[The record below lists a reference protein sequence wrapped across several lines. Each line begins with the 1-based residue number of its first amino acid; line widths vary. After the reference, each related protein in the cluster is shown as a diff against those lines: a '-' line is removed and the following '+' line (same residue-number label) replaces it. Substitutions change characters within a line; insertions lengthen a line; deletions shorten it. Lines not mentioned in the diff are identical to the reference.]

1 MGPGSGQPELGRSGA
16 AATAPEAGRP
26 TATAS
31 RERHTL
37 GFRVPARES
46 PPRQRRQEER
56 FAWLLISPSLAL
68 LLAMATFPLMFLLG
82 MSTFR
87 IELTNPLRNAWVGVD
102 NYVRM
107 FADPR
112 FWAAAR
118 ITAIYTVSTVTLQV
132 GLGLALAL
140 AFFRTFRG
148 QALLRVSVLLPMILA
163 PVVVGL
169 AWRTL
174 ILTPE
179 YGIVDYAAILI
190 GAGSQRWL
198 SDPTLALVSV
208 IAIHTWQWTP
218 FAFLVFL
225 ASLYAL
231 PVEPFEAAMIDR
243 ANAWQRFR
251 YLTLPM
257 LRPAIFVVVVLR
269 TMIAFRAFAAIF
281 AATGGGPGTA
291 TEILNLYAYRVSF
304 NSLSLGYGA
313 ALATVLL
320 AATATASWIFFRL
333 RTGR

>member
-1 MGPGSGQPELGRSGA
+1 MTHGSGPHDFERSGA
-16 AATAPEAGRP
+16 APAVPGASLPATKADRKRGIAG
-26 TATAS
+26 S
-31 RERHTL
+31 RIFVRGLHS
-37 GFRVPARES
+37 GQAV
-46 PPRQRRQEER
+46 QEER
-56 FAWLLISPSLAL
+56 FGWLLIAPSLAL
-68 LLAMATFPLMFLLG
+68 LLAMATFPLMFLVG

-87 IELTNPLRNAWVGVD
+87 MELTNPLRNAWIGLD
-102 NYVRM
+102 NYGRM
-107 FADPR
+107 LADPR
-112 FWAAAR
+112 FWHAVR
-118 ITAIYTVSTVTLQV
+118 ITVIYTVSTVTLQV

-169 AWRTL
+169 GWRTL

-179 YGIVDYAAILI
+179 YGIVDYLAMLVGI
-190 GAGSQRWL
+190 GSQRWL

-231 PVEPFEAAMIDR
+231 PPEPFEAAMIDR

-269 TMIAFRAFAAIF
+269 TMIALRAFAAIF

-313 ALATVLL
+313 ALATILL